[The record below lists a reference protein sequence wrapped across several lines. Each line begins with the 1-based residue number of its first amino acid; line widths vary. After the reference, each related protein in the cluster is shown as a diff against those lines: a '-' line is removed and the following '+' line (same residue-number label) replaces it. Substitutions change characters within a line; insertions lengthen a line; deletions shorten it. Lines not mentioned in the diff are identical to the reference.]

1 MESVWDKIEQCEK
14 RLNDMEGTAVP
25 QPDQGDSAT
34 DDQVKVCKNVFL
46 SRMFYSECSIYTVH
60 LFVLACFCMQ
70 MAAHTLCE
78 VSQSVKSIRAQ
89 WEQLTKAHPSLKDV
103 VPSVSDPSGAPAYD
117 AEARIKAME
126 KQLECFQSRQQI
138 AKKQATNLQNFK
150 DDLERLL
157 KWFQWARDATIPKA
171 RADFSLTSLLE
182 QLQELA
188 VSAYIMDWCSVCGGT
203 MAVSQSSMH
212 RHNAS
217 KCIVLSVFAPL
228 AGMAV

>member
-1 MESVWDKIEQCEK
+1 M
-14 RLNDMEGTAVP
+14 T
-25 QPDQGDSAT
+25 
-34 DDQVKVCKNVFL
+34 KVLL
-46 SRMFYSECSIYTVH
+46 SF
-60 LFVLACFCMQ
+60 ACFCMQ

-117 AEARIKAME
+117 AEGRIKAME

-188 VSAYIMDWCSVCGGT
+188 VSAYVMDWCSVCGGT
-203 MAVSQSSMH
+203 MAVSQSSLH

-217 KCIVLSVFAPL
+217 KCIVLSVLAPL